1 MTFRAR
7 NHASEPDADMG
18 PMIDEAGVPVIQ
30 IEDAAKQAIEVGRNR
45 LLVAGAF
52 FAVAFCLIAVRLVDI
67 AVLRGVNEPSVAR
80 DASSNVL
87 KTGRADI
94 VDRNGMLLA
103 VSLSAPSLYA
113 DPKEIIDA
121 DGSAR
126 RLVTILNHLDVN
138 EVAAKLRANK
148 RFVWIQRGLTPRQQ
162 YRINALGLPGLHF
175 QREERRVYPQG
186 SLASHVVGFAGKDA
200 TGLGGIEKQFDGLL
214 RDGARPLAL
223 SMDIRIQHILRE
235 EIARQ
240 MRAFQGIGGAGV
252 VLDANT
258 GEVIAMVSLPD
269 FDPNLV
275 GTASE
280 DTRFNRATL
289 GVYEMG
295 STFKIFN
302 TALALESGSA
312 TMTSGYDATKPIR
325 IARFTINDYHAKRRW
340 LSVPEIFM
348 YSSNIGSV
356 KMALD
361 YGSKA
366 QRSFMGKLGFL
377 KPVAVEL
384 PERGTPM
391 APNPWRRISTMTIS
405 YGHGIAVSPLHLA
418 SGVATIVNGGIRWP
432 VTVLKRDPQ
441 VRVLGQQVVSKK
453 TSEAMRKL
461 LRLVVANGTG
471 RKASADGYLV
481 GGKTGTAEKPS
492 KRGAYARKLLLSSF
506 VSAFPMHDPR
516 YVVLVMIDEPKGN
529 KGSHGYATGGW
540 VAAPAVKRIIA
551 RSAPLLGIH
560 PFDEESPEIRQNL
573 DIQSRPEKG
582 RKRLASF

>member
-1 MTFRAR
+1 M
-7 NHASEPDADMG
+7 SSADQNSG
-18 PMIDEAGVPVIQ
+18 AGRRVGAVGVPTVH
-30 IEDAAKQAIEVGRNR
+30 IEGATKQAIEVGRNR

-52 FAVAFCLIAVRLVDI
+52 FAVAFALVAVRLVDI
-67 AVLRGVNEPSVAR
+67 AVLRGLNEPSVVR
-80 DASSNVL
+80 ESSSAVL

-103 VSLSAPSLYA
+103 TSLSVPSLYA
-113 DPKEIIDA
+113 DPKDVIDP
-121 DGSAR
+121 DESAR
-126 RLVTILNHLDVN
+126 RLAGVLDHLDVAD
-138 EVAAKLRANK
+138 VAKKLRGKK

-162 YRINALGLPGLHF
+162 YQINALGLPGLHF

-186 SLASHVVGFAGKDA
+186 SLASHVVGFSGTDA
-200 TGLGGIEKQFDGLL
+200 TGLGGIEKQFDGML
-214 RDGARPLAL
+214 RDGAKPLAL
-223 SMDIRIQHILRE
+223 SVDIRIQHILRE
-235 EIARQ
+235 EIGRQ
-240 MRAFQGIGGAGV
+240 MKAFNGIGGAGV
-252 VLDANT
+252 MLDANT

-280 DTRFNRATL
+280 EARFNRATL

-356 KMALD
+356 KMAMD
-361 YGSKA
+361 YGSEA
-366 QRSFMGKLGFL
+366 QRDFMGKLGFL
-377 KPVAVEL
+377 KPVALEL
-384 PERGTPM
+384 PERGAPM
-391 APNPWRRISTMTIS
+391 SPKPWRRINTMTIAF
-405 YGHGIAVSPLHLA
+405 GHGIAVSPLHLA
-418 SGVATIVNGGIRWP
+418 SGVATVVNGGIRWP
-432 VTVLKRDPQ
+432 VTILKPDPTVRLLGRQ
-441 VRVLGQQVVSKK
+441 VISEK
-453 TSEAMRKL
+453 TSAQMRKL
-461 LRLVVANGTG
+461 LRLVVENGTG
-471 RKASADGYLV
+471 RKAAAEGYLV
-481 GGKTGTAEKPS
+481 GGKTGTAEKPG
-492 KRGAYARKLLLSSF
+492 KRGAYARKSLLSSF

-529 KGSHGYATGGW
+529 KESHGYATGGW
-540 VAAPAVKRIIA
+540 VAAPAVKRIVS

-560 PFDEESPEIRQNL
+560 PFDEESPEIRQVL
-573 DIQSRPEKG
+573 DIQSPKEKG